1 MEQLYVCPNFQFLHN
16 VVLIADTIL
25 DSYLK
30 YSHFESNWVNGIP
43 GWGFLWFSSVF
54 LDWFQ

>member
-43 GWGFLWFSSVF
+43 G
-54 LDWFQ
+54 